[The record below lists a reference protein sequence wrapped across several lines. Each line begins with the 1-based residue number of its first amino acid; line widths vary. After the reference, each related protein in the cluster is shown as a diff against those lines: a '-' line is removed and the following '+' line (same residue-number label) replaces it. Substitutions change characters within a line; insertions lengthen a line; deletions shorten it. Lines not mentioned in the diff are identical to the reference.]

1 MSTYPDTHHVRVSA
15 RPEKPVVIEID
26 GHDVA
31 SGVEAY
37 RIAQTVEGDPEVM
50 LYVQPGWKGV
60 EFEGMAEV
68 MAQPS
73 DLRHAIVDFIRSVD
87 WRQLHEA
94 VLAREDLDGEPG
106 ELTRATLAQLRE
118 LAISA

>member
-1 MSTYPDTHHVRVSA
+1 MRVSA

-37 RIAQTVEGDPEVM
+37 RIAQTVEGGPEVV

-60 EFEGMAEV
+60 EFDGLAEV
-68 MAQPS
+68 IAEPS
-73 DLRHAIVDFIRSVD
+73 DLRHVVVDFIQSVD

-94 VLAREDLDGEPG
+94 VLARDDLDGEPG

-118 LAISA
+118 WAISA